1 MIMEKIAKIL
11 ALLAVVIMITG
22 CKKLPEF
29 HDGNSDGGGVTTI
42 IYPELSMVNV
52 ENITEKSAVFIG
64 YVSNYNLVNVDE
76 YNPGFCWNT
85 TGTPTIDDH
94 VVEFDVSSSLF
105 NGTLQYT
112 ETSLTPN
119 TRYYIRMYAKSRVN
133 DKYTMEIT
141 YGEEISFLTL
151 SNGDEPTGS
160 INGLFSVSDTKQVYF
175 SQGNL
180 QYQASMNK
188 WRFAENQYD
197 YVGEANSNISSYYDG
212 WIDLFGWGTSGYNHG
227 AVCYQPWSTSE
238 NNSDYYAYGYYSYNL
253 SDQTGQADWGY
264 NPISNGGNNFRLWR
278 TLTNEEWVYLINTRN
293 TSSGIKYA
301 KAQVNDIKGVILL
314 PDSWSSDT
322 YSLSNTNTSYAAFT
336 TNVIT
341 TTNWS
346 ILEQAGAVFL
356 PAAGYRINTTMN
368 YLGSQGRYWSTTIFN
383 GNYACDIIFASDFD
397 LEDHESRY
405 IGTSVRLVHDAN

>member
-1 MIMEKIAKIL
+1 MKKLAKIL
-11 ALLAVVIMITG
+11 ALAAAVLTLVMG

-29 HDGNSDGGGVTTI
+29 TDGKTTTVSPTVAINVYTQRVTGIGDTKAYFEGFI
-42 IYPELSMVNV
+42 DN
-52 ENITEKSAVFIG
+52 TEISGLTVT
-64 YVSNYNLVNVDE
+64 V
-76 YNPGFCWNT
+76 GFCWNT
-85 TGTPTIDDH
+85 TGNPTLNDNHITTELYENFH
-94 VVEFDVSSSLF
+94 FSCTAYGLVS
-105 NGTLQYT
+105 NTTYYVKAWAIIGT
-112 ETSLTPN
+112 ENPDSA
-119 TRYYIRMYAKSRVN
+119 I
-133 DKYTMEIT
+133 
-141 YGEEISFLTL
+141 YGNEESFTTQG
-151 SNGDEPTGS
+151 SGGGEAPTGA

-175 SQGNL
+175 SKGNL
-180 QYQASMNK
+180 QYQASMDK

-227 AVCYQPWSTSE
+227 AVCYQPWSTS
-238 NNSDYYAYGYYSYNL
+238 NNDEDYFAYGNYNYNL

-264 NPISNGGNNFRLWR
+264 NVISNGGNTFRLWR

-314 PDSWSSDT
+314 PDNWSSDT
-322 YSLSNTNTSYAAFT
+322 YSLNNTNTSYAAYT

-368 YLGSQGRYWSTTIFN
+368 YIGSQGRYWSTTIFN
-383 GNYACDIIFASDFD
+383 GNYACDIIFASNFD
-397 LEDHESRY
+397 LENHESRY
-405 IGTSVRLVHDAN
+405 IGTSVRLVQDAN